1 MRIVATLS
9 LSAATLAIG
18 SANAAEIPASAIV
31 WDTAPSFADMAA
43 AWPTATNGGLQEGSA
58 TLSCRIRRDATIG
71 NCQTLSDT
79 PQGLGFAPAAK
90 SLAGKFRIKVD
101 LTTLRKDQDYFVTVP
116 FRFLNPRTNAGRVN
130 KVTSPRWISMPDPAR
145 IQGAFPKAAADA
157 GVKKGVGVIDCAT
170 ARDGRLTD
178 CKVSREAPE
187 GLGFGQAAMTVAPI
201 MQMNPWT
208 DDGRPIDGAR
218 IKLPIEFTLAGAS

>member
-1 MRIVATLS
+1 MRPAAISL
-9 LSAATLAIG
+9 LSAVALLSMG
-18 SANAAEIPASAIV
+18 ASLPPEALV
-31 WDTAPSFADMAA
+31 WDQAPSFADMAA
-43 AWPTATNGGLQEGSA
+43 AWPDGAYASLQEGSA
-58 TLSCRIRRDATIG
+58 TLSCQISRNGALR

-79 PQGLGFAPAAK
+79 PQGLGFAREAK
-90 SLAGKFRIKVD
+90 GLIGKFRLKID

-116 FRFLNPRTNAGRVN
+116 FRFLNPRTAAGRAN

-157 GVKKGVGVIDCAT
+157 GVKQGVGVIDCAT
-170 ARDGRLTD
+170 ARDGHLTD
-178 CKVSREAPE
+178 CKVSREAPQ
-187 GLGFGQAAMTVAPI
+187 GLGFGEAAMTVAPI

-218 IKLPIEFTLAGAS
+218 IKLPVEFKLAGGS